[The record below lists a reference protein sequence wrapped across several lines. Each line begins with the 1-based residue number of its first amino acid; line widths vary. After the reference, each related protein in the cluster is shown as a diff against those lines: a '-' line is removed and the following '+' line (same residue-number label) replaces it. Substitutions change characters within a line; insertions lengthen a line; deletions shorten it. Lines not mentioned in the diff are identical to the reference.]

1 MERTDLV
8 VSFYKRKIKSLKIEP
23 VGYDRIVILD
33 LELKISP
40 LKLGI
45 GAKEL
50 NMSII
55 EIENAIYIWQT
66 V

>member
-8 VSFYKRKIKSLKIEP
+8 VSFYNRKIKSLKIEP

-55 EIENAIYIWQT
+55 EIENAIYIGQT